1 VHSHG
6 LLTAAADHAA
16 AYLDHLPECRVGPA
30 ETDPS
35 ALRAALGGPLPQ
47 APSDPRAVLD
57 ALVAAA
63 GPGLMA
69 SQSPRFFG
77 FVFGGALPA
86 ALAADWLASA
96 WDQNA
101 VLYVASP
108 AAAVAEEVVGG
119 WLAELLG
126 VPATASFAITTGCQM
141 AHATGLAAARH
152 HVLARAGWD
161 VEARGLA
168 GAPAIRL
175 LANADLHVTV
185 LRAVRLLGLGTDS
198 IVRVETDGEGRM
210 QPAALR
216 AALAAADGP
225 AIVCAQAG
233 EVNSGA
239 FDPLDEVCDA
249 AAEHGAWVHVD
260 GAFGLWAA
268 AAPSLAHLVAGV
280 GRADSWATDA
290 HKWLNV
296 PYDAGLAFVA
306 HPDAHHGAFSASAAY
321 LPTGARDAMDW
332 TPESSRRARSF
343 AIWAALRSLGR
354 EGLADMVER
363 CCACARRFAEVLGA
377 QDGVEVLN
385 DVVLNQVLVRF
396 GDDDATTDAVVAAVQ
411 AEGTCWMGPTAWRG
425 RRAMRISVSNWA
437 TTVDDVDRSCAA
449 ILAAA
454 HASTP
459 AR

>member
-1 VHSHG
+1 VHSKA

-16 AYLDHLPECRVGPA
+16 AYLDGLPDRRVGPA
-30 ETDPS
+30 ESDPA
-35 ALRAALGGPLPQ
+35 ALRAALGGPLPE
-47 APSDPRAVLD
+47 APSDAGTVLD
-57 ALVAAA
+57 ALVAGA

-101 VLYVASP
+101 VLYVAAP

-168 GAPAIRL
+168 GAPPIRL
-175 LANADLHVTV
+175 LANADLHVTL

-198 IVRVETDGEGRM
+198 IVRVDTDAQGSMR
-210 QPAALR
+210 PAALR
-216 AALAAADGP
+216 DALAAADGP

-268 AAPSLAHLVAGV
+268 AAPSLRHLVAGV

-296 PYDAGLAFVA
+296 PYDGGLAIVKDRAA
-306 HPDAHHGAFSASAAY
+306 HRNALRLSAAY
-321 LPTGARDAMDW
+321 LVAGEQRDNYDY
-332 TPESSRRARSF
+332 TPEASRRARGF
-343 AIWAALRSLGR
+343 TVYAALRSLGR
-354 EGLADMVER
+354 TGVAQLIER
-363 CCACARRFAEVLGA
+363 NCAQATRFAALLRDGGA
-377 QDGVEVLN
+377 EILN
-385 DVVLNQVLVRF
+385 DVVLNQVLV
-396 GDDDATTDAVVAAVQ
+396 AAPPSAVARIQ
-411 AEGTCWMGPTAWRG
+411 ADGTCWVGGTVWRG
-425 RRAMRISVSNWA
+425 REAIRISTSNWA
-437 TTVDDVDRSCAA
+437 TTDEDVERSAAA
-449 ILAAA
+449 ILRAL
-454 HASTP
+454 SGS
-459 AR
+459 